1 LDFSV
6 GEGTG
11 YASFTSQASFSL
23 PRNTPAS
30 MEKIDKKDVEVRG
43 RVSEFVKDQFR

>member
-30 MEKIDKKDVEVRG
+30 MEKIDKDVEVRG
-43 RVSEFVKDQFR
+43 RVSESVKDQFR